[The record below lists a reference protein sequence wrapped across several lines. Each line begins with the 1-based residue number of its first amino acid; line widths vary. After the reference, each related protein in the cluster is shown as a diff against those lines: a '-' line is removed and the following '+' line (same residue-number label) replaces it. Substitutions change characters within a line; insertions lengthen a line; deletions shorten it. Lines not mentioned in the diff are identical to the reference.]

1 MDFDFKANFI
11 LALMKTQLTF
21 YRYRYRTFLLLLLC
35 IIIYLLFI
43 KFCFQVQY
51 REGDVQS

>member
-1 MDFDFKANFI
+1 MDFDFKENFI

-21 YRYRYRTFLLLLLC
+21 YRYRTFLLLLC

>member
-21 YRYRYRTFLLLLLC
+21 TGTGTVRFYYY
-35 IIIYLLFI
+35 YVLLFI